1 VYASLEPIILVLG
14 TQSSA
19 KEGNVGINS
28 SLLTWYVTLHME
40 QKHKVV
46 SAIFNSRSIVARVY
60 VQDKQKGENESCK
73 LKAERK
79 YAGR

>member
-1 VYASLEPIILVLG
+1 
-14 TQSSA
+14 
-19 KEGNVGINS
+19 
-28 SLLTWYVTLHME
+28 ME